1 MKMNKLKF
9 TIIFSFTAI
18 SLYSQELDKSF
29 LESLPEDIQEDLLS
43 RAENQ
48 SDSIDKNY
56 SSFLFSS
63 KLEQVEELSKLKDRI
78 EIDLKELERRLNS
91 DENLELQKELD
102 IFGSDFF
109 NTFQTSFMPVNEPNP
124 DSSYILD
131 VGDVLNVQLIGQNDY
146 DQEFPVYGD
155 GAINLPDIGKITV
168 AGLSLNESSALI
180 KSKVKSVIIGAEAFI
195 SISKIRDV
203 NILVTGNTE
212 NPGIYTLNGNS
223 NSLTPPDADNAWS
236 IFEFPLRV

>member
-63 KLEQVEELSKLKDRI
+63 KLEQVEELSKLTDRI

-146 DQEFPVYGD
+146 DQEFPVYVME
-155 GAINLPDIGKITV
+155 L
-168 AGLSLNESSALI
+168 
-180 KSKVKSVIIGAEAFI
+180 
-195 SISKIRDV
+195 
-203 NILVTGNTE
+203 
-212 NPGIYTLNGNS
+212 
-223 NSLTPPDADNAWS
+223 
-236 IFEFPLRV
+236 

>member
-9 TIIFSFTAI
+9 VIIFSFTSI

-29 LESLPEDIQEDLLS
+29 LESLPKDIQEDVLN

-48 SDSIDKNY
+48 SDNIDKNY
-56 SSFLFSS
+56 NSFLISS

-91 DENLELQKELD
+91 DEKLELQEELE

-131 VGDVLNVQLIGQNDY
+131 VGDVLN
-146 DQEFPVYGD
+146 
-155 GAINLPDIGKITV
+155 
-168 AGLSLNESSALI
+168 
-180 KSKVKSVIIGAEAFI
+180 
-195 SISKIRDV
+195 
-203 NILVTGNTE
+203 
-212 NPGIYTLNGNS
+212 
-223 NSLTPPDADNAWS
+223 
-236 IFEFPLRV
+236 